1 MAAAGGGGG
10 GGDAKYNSY
19 KAAGLRGAI
28 LEAAHVSCLEDRYA
42 LGPQLGWG
50 QFGVIRSCSDMV
62 TGEALACKS
71 IAKDRL
77 VSPDDVRGVKL
88 EIEVMARLSGHPNVV
103 DLKAVYEDEA
113 SVHLVMELCAGGEL
127 FHRLE
132 ERGCFSEHEAA
143 ALFRYL
149 MEVVAHCHSKGIV
162 HRDLKPENILLVS
175 KSPSSPIKLA
185 DFGLATYIQ
194 PGRSLSGMVGSP
206 FYIAPEVLA
215 GGYNEAADV
224 WSAGVILYILL
235 SGIPPFWGKTKSK
248 IFECI
253 RSTELRFPSDPW
265 DKVSDS
271 AKALIT
277 EMLRRDPR
285 QRLTAKQVLEHS
297 WIQDHADQSQDSC
310 GHCHE
315 INLRGEDPGSCS
327 FSTPLASCSRDVSFN
342 TGGPVACQSMSEE
355 ACSPTFA
362 CRSSFSAFV
371 AENAPSCALSGF
383 SFGGV
388 CEPCNAVF
396 PSPVASM
403 PSFSFFCGQEPGE
416 PESSP
421 SGDALGEKAHCDA
434 TVVALVSSS
443 APRTAEVLRAAVR
456 ANPSRAI
463 GMNSRR
469 NHTIGASER
478 EHLDVAV
485 AESVIR
491 WASCTNLSTTHSLR
505 ASLANG
511 ADLRGCTIRRCGREG
526 YGVFSTA
533 AEAGATD
540 EVVMVVPL
548 DLAITPMRV
557 LQDPLVG
564 PRCRA
569 LFEEGGVDD
578 RLLVT
583 LFLMVERLRPSSL
596 WKPYLDMLPS
606 TFGSS
611 IWFTEDELAELEGT
625 TLHRATVMQR
635 KSLQT
640 LFDNKVKGLVGELL
654 NVDESGSSIEVRF
667 EDFLWANSIFWTR
680 ALNIPLPRSYVF
692 PESLDEKWANIGD
705 DCGDSSLSAP
715 QREEHR
721 IGPFLAL
728 KIFHTNREILL
739 LKAYSGL
746 KGTGTAI
753 TAKNISGNDNP
764 KSSNTESIWVE
775 GLVPGI
781 DFCNHNVKALAT
793 WEVDSMGHVTGCP
806 SSMYLVL
813 ADKSFVKAETEI
825 CINYGNKGNEEL
837 LYLYGFVIDNNPDD
851 YLMIH
856 YPVEALRQVQS
867 ADIKMKLLEI
877 QNAELRCLLPRS
889 LLENGF
895 FGSCSGENK
904 ENKNNTSPFS
914 SYSWSGQRKVPS
926 YIEKIVFSQE
936 FISTLRTIALQE
948 HELEHTTSLL
958 GEIGSNEDRE
968 PSSDELRSA
977 IWEPFSFARMTEL
990 EEGTGTEASDSQLLE
1005 KFDLSDSEDAT
1016 RSDESNETKSKV
1028 NIRSCI
1034 VYRRGQKQLTKLFLR
1049 EAEHLLELSSK
1060 EEN

>member
-1 MAAAGGGGG
+1 MAAAGGG

-271 AKALIT
+271 AKELIT

-416 PESSP
+416 PEPSP
-421 SGDALGEKAHCDA
+421 DGDALGEKARCDA

-469 NHTIGASER
+469 NHTIGAGER

-526 YGVFSTA
+526 YGV
-533 AEAGATD
+533 
-540 EVVMVVPL
+540 VMVVPL

-578 RLLVT
+578 RLLVM
-583 LFLMVERLRPSSL
+583 LFLM
-596 WKPYLDMLPS
+596 
-606 TFGSS
+606 
-611 IWFTEDELAELEGT
+611 
-625 TLHRATVMQR
+625 R

-692 PESLDEKWANIGD
+692 PESLDEKRTNIGD
-705 DCGDSSLSAP
+705 DCGDSSLGAP
-715 QREEHR
+715 Q
-721 IGPFLAL
+721 
-728 KIFHTNREILL
+728 
-739 LKAYSGL
+739 
-746 KGTGTAI
+746 GTGTAI

-793 WEVDSMGHVTGCP
+793 WEVDSTGHVTGCP

-837 LYLYGFVIDNNPDD
+837 LYLYGFVMDNNPDD
-851 YLMIH
+851 YLMVH

-904 ENKNNTSPFS
+904 ENKNNTGPFS

-926 YIEKIVFSQE
+926 YIEKIVFPQE

-948 HELEHTTSLL
+948 HELEHTASLL

-977 IWEPFSFARMTEL
+977 IWEVSGDNGALSLLVDLIRVKMTEL

-1016 RSDESNETKSKV
+1016 RSDESNEIKSKV

-1049 EAEHLLELSSK
+1049 EAEHILELSSK